1 MTIRT
6 TCSANHCSAP
16 PSLLE
21 PVPLCGGCAIAVAL
35 AVVPQILAVAL
46 SEARA
51 AKIDTEAEAPLPVP
65 AQSVTGA
72 VLSSDDEPDRDDGE
86 RRAQKLLSLTNLE
99 WAALDRLRSA
109 NRPLSR
115 ANIAQAVR
123 DGGGTI
129 ATDRAGQIAVAL
141 KQHTVR

>member
-6 TCSANHCSAP
+6 TCSANPCSAP

-21 PVPLCGGCAIAVAL
+21 PVPLCGRCAIAVAL
-35 AVVPQILAVAL
+35 AVVPQILAISL

-51 AKIDTEAEAPLPVP
+51 ANTEAEAALPVT
-65 AQSVTGA
+65 AQPVTGA
-72 VLSSDDEPDRDDGE
+72 VLGSDDEPDRDEGE
-86 RRAQKLLSLTNLE
+86 RRAQKLISLTNLE

-109 NRPLSR
+109 DRPLSR